1 MNVLKELNEGL
12 NHLIQEEI
20 EESDTTDSKENN
32 TEESIPSP
40 TKYQPVKYGEEE
52 KWAISDIEAGT
63 KEKPAYVK
71 RKASG
76 NIMLFPNEQS
86 AKNYIR
92 DYLEKEEE

>member
-20 EESDTTDSKENN
+20 EESNTTNSKGNN
-32 TEESIPSP
+32 TEEPTPSS
-40 TKYQPVKYGEEE
+40 TKYQPVEYGEEE
-52 KWAISDIEAGT
+52 KWAILDIEAGT
-63 KEKPAYVK
+63 KEKPVYVK

-76 NIMLFPNEQS
+76 NTMLFPNEQS

>member
-40 TKYQPVKYGEEE
+40 TKYQPVKYREEE
-52 KWAISDIEAGT
+52 KWAISDVEAGT